1 MPYDAQGRW
10 IEENE
15 WEQMMREQAAQRVG
29 AFSRYNAAPPSLYPN
44 QAAPYG
50 SFPYADPTP
59 SLWDTSPQ
67 RLRQDVPADPKY
79 QGWDFNQE
87 PIADTSAISNVPFA
101 GLQTVSG
108 TQSMEDILANAQKSQ
123 GVKTDIQNLI
133 EMYGDPS
140 TEVTDD
146 PYAAPVSDPNIV
158 TSGPLVPDQSRW
170 DTLTLHT
177 DNAIPMPN
185 MEVDQPLDT
194 GIIPASVTATRQG
207 TGWVDPD
214 SQKFGTDQQSG
225 VPVLSHN
232 YMSRDLGLEP
242 VSGYIDGMGFP
253 QHTGLRYPG
262 QTTAFER
269 SLQPTDYSKSWP
281 EITTPTKPVGLFPW
295 TQADSFVPSDP
306 NPIGQP
312 MDFYDPGNVSSSG
325 GGGMRF
331 GVTATSRDVYDPDL
345 AGTTAP
351 TGGTYYGTTPL
362 GDTTLNT
369 LPSFDVPSL
378 RFRADPTPTP
388 TFSSD
393 FFDPSSSSLASS
405 DITAQATQAM
415 AAERSAAQLDQAAQ
429 SAGVDVSS
437 IDPAV
442 AAPGGYVN
450 LDALAGQI
458 TAAQEKQAVDV
469 SNMSSEDINTAMALS
484 SVSGLFP
491 GISKALGPV
500 VRPSGGL
507 VTKTLPVVAA
517 STAVSNA
524 LAHERDRQTAA
535 DIEETT
541 QVDTFASGGQ
551 VQPLPEFVQ
560 DIVSKNTQKDK
571 DKQAAIA
578 AAAASAR
585 ASKRAIAKANA
596 AANREK
602 KAAARRT
609 ALARQALKDS
619 QAAAARAQAASE
631 KQAAKAIADA
641 QAVLA
646 QSRNRDRGGPSQRE
660 INAAREVLSQID
672 TFDSGGREHGGF
684 DPQGGTTGSSG
695 MGDWT

>member
-1 MPYDAQGRW
+1 MPVAVDAGGAVGGYPTMDADYGTMATEESDYVPDDPTGGLIDFDALAGRFDVGPTS
-10 IEENE
+10 
-15 WEQMMREQAAQRVG
+15 MAQADGWRIGRPALRDFFDVSDVTTDVTPQVPMYSDDTWD
-29 AFSRYNAAPPSLYPN
+29 AMNPFSRNVIEQLDADRDAAKN
-44 QAAPYG
+44 IDT
-50 SFPYADPTP
+50 FVDMPT
-59 SLWDTSPQ
+59 
-67 RLRQDVPADPKY
+67 V
-79 QGWDFNQE
+79 
-87 PIADTSAISNVPFA
+87 
-101 GLQTVSG
+101 
-108 TQSMEDILANAQKSQ
+108 
-123 GVKTDIQNLI
+123 
-133 EMYGDPS
+133 
-140 TEVTDD
+140 
-146 PYAAPVSDPNIV
+146 
-158 TSGPLVPDQSRW
+158 
-170 DTLTLHT
+170 
-177 DNAIPMPN
+177 
-185 MEVDQPLDT
+185 
-194 GIIPASVTATRQG
+194 
-207 TGWVDPD
+207 
-214 SQKFGTDQQSG
+214 
-225 VPVLSHN
+225 
-232 YMSRDLGLEP
+232 
-242 VSGYIDGMGFP
+242 
-253 QHTGLRYPG
+253 
-262 QTTAFER
+262 
-269 SLQPTDYSKSWP
+269 
-281 EITTPTKPVGLFPW
+281 TTPT
-295 TQADSFVPSDP
+295 TQ
-306 NPIGQP
+306 
-312 MDFYDPGNVSSSG
+312 
-325 GGGMRF
+325 
-331 GVTATSRDVYDPDL
+331 
-345 AGTTAP
+345 
-351 TGGTYYGTTPL
+351 GTYYGTTAL

-369 LPSFDVPSL
+369 RPSFDVSGL
-378 RFRADPTPTP
+378 GFNMDSTP

-393 FFDPSSSSLASS
+393 FFDPSSSALASP
-405 DITAQATQAM
+405 DISVQTTQAM

-507 VTKTLPVVAA
+507 VTKTLLPVAAA

-524 LAHERDRQTAA
+524 LAHERARQTAA

-571 DKQAAIA
+571 DKQAAI
-578 AAAASAR
+578 
-585 ASKRAIAKANA
+585 A

-672 TFDSGGREHGGF
+672 TFDSGGMMTETQRAMRDVGYGGGF
-684 DPQGGTTGSSG
+684 AAGRGDTGATGQGG
-695 MGDWT
+695 WT